1 MKNILFLCTGNSA
14 RSLIAEGILRHLGGD
29 RYMAYSAGSQPTGH
43 PNPAALAVLSDNGI
57 DISFARSKSWDEF
70 STAEAAEIHIVI
82 TVCSNAANETCP
94 IWPGHPTTAHWGVDD
109 PAAITAPAD
118 AVTIAFS
125 KTFEQMH
132 RRITALLNLTV
143 TEDIAELQAD
153 LDAIG
158 RLED

>member
-29 RYMAYSAGSQPTGH
+29 RYMAYSAGSQPTGR

-70 STAEAAEIHIVI
+70 STAEASEIHIVI

-118 AVTIAFS
+118 AVTAAFS
-125 KTFEQMH
+125 KTFAQMH
-132 RRITALLNLTV
+132 RRITAFLSLTA

-158 RLED
+158 KLED